1 MNETWRIQTRSDEN
15 GRFQKKDGLQS
26 SEDKE
31 KKTLAKGDGLLFAKV
46 YFVDFPG
53 VRITTR
59 RFESVDLSLAHGM
72 KNAMT

>member
-1 MNETWRIQTRSDEN
+1 MNEAWRIQTRSEEN

-31 KKTLAKGDGLLFAKV
+31 KKTFAKGDGLLFAKV
-46 YFVDFPG
+46 FFVDFPG
-53 VRITTR
+53 VRIATR

>member
-1 MNETWRIQTRSDEN
+1 MENSNTIGRKRQISKN
-15 GRFQKKDGLQS
+15 GRIAKFRRQR
-26 SEDKE
+26 
-31 KKTLAKGDGLLFAKV
+31 KKTFAKGDGLLFAKV
-46 YFVDFPG
+46 FFVDFPG